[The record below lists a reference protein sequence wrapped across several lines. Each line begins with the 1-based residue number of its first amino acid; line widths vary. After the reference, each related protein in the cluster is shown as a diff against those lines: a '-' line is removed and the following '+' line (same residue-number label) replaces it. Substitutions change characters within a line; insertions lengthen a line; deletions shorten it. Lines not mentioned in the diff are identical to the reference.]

1 MSAEKSGHSVN
12 PRKERQTGQ
21 QQPQTRR
28 QQPQAGKQKPQTRRQ
43 QPQMQVHPIPPFFD
57 EKSTVLVLGSF
68 PSVKSREAGFF
79 YGHPRNRY
87 WMVVA
92 AIFGSEPLTT
102 IEEKKVFL
110 RKNHI
115 AMWDTIQSCTITGS
129 SDSSIRD
136 VVPNDLDRILKAAPI
151 RRIFCNGTA
160 SYNLYMKYIYPKTG
174 REALKMPS
182 TSPANAAWSLPR
194 LIDAWQILKDI

>member
-1 MSAEKSGHSVN
+1 MKQPSTVTSGKSRDHTQH
-12 PRKERQTGQ
+12 RY
-21 QQPQTRR
+21 QQPHTQT
-28 QQPQAGKQKPQTRRQ
+28 
-43 QPQMQVHPIPPFFD
+43 HPIPPFFD
-57 EKSTVLVLGSF
+57 ERSTVLVLGSF

-92 AIFGSEPLTT
+92 AVFGSAPLKTLA
-102 IEEKKVFL
+102 EKKTFL
-110 RKNHI
+110 RNNHI

-136 VVPNDLDRILKAAPI
+136 VVPNDLDCILKAAPI
-151 RRIFCNGTA
+151 RAIFCNGTT

-174 REALKMPS
+174 RKAVKMPS

-194 LIDAWQILKDI
+194 LIDAWQALKNV